1 MATITF
7 SDYIA
12 SRPVATTPVGSSDK
26 ILMLQDGVVKLAAS
40 EDTGYQGAE
49 TVLINASATPVTILP
64 ASGEVVYKK
73 IDTSVDVA
81 TFNVSVVGHTMCQEL
96 QNGLAI
102 EGETLRVKLI
112 GTKWY
117 KIA

>member
-12 SRPVATTPVGSSDK
+12 SRPTATTPVGSSDR
-26 ILMLQDGVVKLAAS
+26 ILILQDGVVKLVAS
-40 EDTGYQGAE
+40 ENTGYQGAE
-49 TVLINASATPVTILP
+49 AVLINASATPITILP
-64 ASGEVVYKK
+64 ASGEVIYKK
-73 IDTSVDVA
+73 IDSSVDVA
-81 TFNVSVVGHTMCQEL
+81 TFNVSVVGQTMCQEL
-96 QNGLAI
+96 QNGLST